1 MNLLLFFLLVC
12 YCWPPSTLLS
22 LSLASIT
29 SETRPGMDWLKPVV
43 VLLLSA
49 AGVWLPVLLS
59 SVQFDSVPWCSMC
72 SLFQVSCCYCW
83 SIWVVVPPIILV
95 ITVTV
100 AIIGTSIVYFEDSYV
115 HVDIIVKSPC
125 KAAECLFL
133 SRIWNFT
140 SFDLIFC
147 TLFIFS
153 LISFLLFLSNFFIC
167 SSSAVHIRFNIII
180 SFSPK
185 FFFGCWAGEM
195 ILIKK
200 NFLFRFARWSSIKI
214 MIS

>member
-1 MNLLLFFLLVC
+1 MCGYESFVVFFLLVC

-95 ITVTV
+95 ITVT
-100 AIIGTSIVYFEDSYV
+100 IIGTSIVYFEDSYV

-140 SFDLIFC
+140 SFDLIFWHSFYFF
-147 TLFIFS
+147 TDLFFTVPVE
-153 LISFLLFLSNFFIC
+153 LFYM
-167 SSSAVHIRFNIII
+167 
-180 SFSPK
+180 
-185 FFFGCWAGEM
+185 FFFSCAY
-195 ILIKK
+195 
-200 NFLFRFARWSSIKI
+200 SV
-214 MIS
+214 